1 MNSELVASATYLG
14 VAFFVAAPIL
24 LRSFKLTEP
33 GASRSMGD
41 DFPFAV
47 IGTFV
52 LAVIWPVFGPFFVAW
67 WLAKREWHRPHVKL
81 PKRKPK
87 RKGRLLSPEEEEELR
102 NLALVPD
109 PLDSL
114 DQ

>member
-1 MNSELVASATYLG
+1 MNSELAVLTAYTG
-14 VAFFVAAPIL
+14 IAFFVAAPIL

-33 GASRSMGD
+33 GKSRSMGD

-67 WLAKREWHRPHVKL
+67 WLARREWHAPKL
-81 PKRKPK
+81 PKRKQK
-87 RKGRLLSPEEEEELR
+87 KGWLTHEEELELEKR
-102 NLALVPD
+102 LGIPR
-109 PLDSL
+109 PPE
-114 DQ
+114 